1 MKINLHNGLPI
12 VSLTLRHHDQ
22 TALLPNVLFDTGCA
36 ATVFDTDLLAQMAFT
51 LISLTGEQSGC
62 TAWAVQ
68 VKFATNR

>member
-1 MKINLHNGLPI
+1 MKINLLNGLPI

-36 ATVFDTDLLAQMAFT
+36 ATVFDTDLLAQIGIHIDF
-51 LISLTGEQSGC
+51 ITGEQSGC
-62 TAWAVQ
+62 TGWAAQ